1 MREWLRSRNP
11 TLGILALVIVA
22 AVGVWAYLSSPDDP
36 TAGILE
42 ASGRIEGDQAA
53 VGAKIGGR
61 VVRLPVREGQAVEAG
76 QLIAELSS
84 DQARAQLEQAEH
96 DLHLAREQFATA
108 EAGLVQAVAER
119 NRAEK
124 DYVRY
129 RELLADGAIA
139 PQIVDQAR
147 ASFEAARAAQD
158 GSSRQIEAAKAR
170 IQSAEAGLALA
181 KANLADTR
189 VVGPF
194 SGTILRKFVEEGEVV
209 AAGTPLVT
217 FVDLS
222 KLYVKVYVP
231 EQDIGKVKLGNP
243 ARVYVDAFPK
253 RFFEAMVSEVSQQ
266 AEFTPRDI
274 HMKDERVKLVFAVK
288 LSLRN
293 PEGFL
298 KPGMPADARIRWKA
312 ESPWGDGLE

>member
-1 MREWLRSRNP
+1 MREWLKSRYLP
-11 TLGILALVIVA
+11 LSISIVA
-22 AVGVWAYLSSPDDP
+22 VLSVFGAWIYIRSASDP
-36 TAGILE
+36 APGILE

-61 VVRLPVREGQAVEAG
+61 IVRVPVREGQTLEAG
-76 QLIAELSS
+76 QLIADLSS
-84 DQARAQLEQAEH
+84 DQARAQLAQAEH
-96 DLHLAREQFATA
+96 DLHLAREQLATA
-108 EAGLVQAVAER
+108 EAHLVQAVAER
-119 NRAEK
+119 DRAEK

-158 GSSRQIEAAKAR
+158 GASRQIEAAKAR
-170 IQSAEAGLALA
+170 IQSAEAGLALTR
-181 KANLADTR
+181 ANVRDTQILA
-189 VVGPF
+189 PF
-194 SGTILRKFVEEGEVV
+194 SGTVLQKFVEEGEVV
-209 AAGTPLVT
+209 APGTPLVT

-222 KLYVKVYVP
+222 KLYVKVYVS
-231 EQDIGKVKLGNP
+231 EEDIGKVKLGNP

-274 HMKDERVKLVFAVK
+274 HMKEERVKLVFAVK
-288 LSLRN
+288 LALSD
-293 PEGFL
+293 PAGFL
-298 KPGMPADARIRWKA
+298 KPGMPADARIRWKPDA
-312 ESPWGDGLE
+312 PWGDSLD